1 MGLMKIPKKIWSYCP
16 SCRRHT
22 EHTVRQLKK
31 RPPRELSWGQR
42 QFARVLKGYGS
53 QPRSEQREFSKAT
66 KKTVLM
72 LRCETCGKS
81 HPRKGFRAKRV
92 EMG

>member
-1 MGLMKIPKKIWSYCP
+1 MKIPKKIWGYCH

-22 EHTVRQLKK
+22 EHSARQLKK

-42 QFARVLKGYGS
+42 QFARVLRGYGG

-66 KKTVLM
+66 KKIVLI
-72 LRCETCGKS
+72 LQCQACGKS
-81 HPRKGFRAKRV
+81 HARRGFRAKRIEV
-92 EMG
+92 G